1 MDVEVLS
8 TPGGAKG
15 ELWRALLARAGLEA
29 DSAVEETALLWDG
42 GTLTATASRQG
53 GLLKCIAVAPER
65 QGEGLLSAVLTPLRQ
80 GAFRAGIRHLFLYTK
95 PENEALFIPL
105 LFYSIARTSRVLLM
119 EDRREGIRRFLEEL
133 PVQPVQP
140 EDRVGAAVMNC
151 DPFTIGHQHL
161 IATAAAEV
169 YIFVLS
175 EDRGCFPAKDRIELV
190 RRGTADL
197 PNVHV
202 LPTGPYL
209 ISQATF
215 PTYFLKDRDRA
226 GEVQCQID
234 IEIFLRYFVPRFA
247 ITCRYVGT
255 EPLSPMTDQYNAALL
270 ASLPSRGVEVR
281 LIPRL
286 RRGDCPVSASAV
298 RAALERK
305 DLKTIQKLVPHSTFQ
320 YLRGQI

>member
-161 IATAAAEV
+161 IATAAAECRQV

-226 GEVQCQID
+226 GEVQCQI
-234 IEIFLRYFVPRFA
+234 VPRFA

>member
-1 MDVEVLS
+1 MGG
-8 TPGGAKG
+8 GGA
-15 ELWRALLARAGLEA
+15 AGL
-29 DSAVEETALLWDG
+29 SV
-42 GTLTATASRQG
+42 
-53 GLLKCIAVAPER
+53 
-65 QGEGLLSAVLTPLRQ
+65 
-80 GAFRAGIRHLFLYTK
+80 
-95 PENEALFIPL
+95 N
-105 LFYSIARTSRVLLM
+105 
-119 EDRREGIRRFLEEL
+119 
-133 PVQPVQP
+133 QPVYAPREPQLG
-140 EDRVGAAVMNC
+140 DRVGAAVMNC
-151 DPFTIGHQHL
+151 DPFTLGHRHL
-161 IATAAAEV
+161 IASAAAECRQV
-169 YIFVLS
+169 YVFVLS
-175 EDRGCFPAKDRIELV
+175 EDRGRFPAKDRIELV

-270 ASLPSRGVEVR
+270 AALPGRGVEVR

-286 RRGDCPVSASAV
+286 RRGDRPVSASAV

-305 DLKTIQKLVPHSTFQ
+305 DLTTIQELVPHSTFE
-320 YLRGQI
+320 YLMGQI